1 MSVYQWL
8 CLLGIKGL
16 ISLVLSRVISKKLNT
31 ADAKAEQAKRE
42 TAAIAEGVKAL
53 LRDRLLQGYKHYI
66 EKGWADMD
74 DRSNMENVWR
84 QYHALGGNGDMN
96 DLRRTFRHLPMAR
109 YGAPMIIN
117 QEGDENVGTGRSGP
131 SRHWSARCV
140 PSRRR

>member
-8 CLLGIKGL
+8 CLLGAQGVITL
-16 ISLVLSRVISKKLNT
+16 ILSRVISKKLNS

-74 DRSNMENVWR
+74 DRANMENVWR
-84 QYHALGGNGDMN
+84 QYHALGGNGDVN
-96 DLRRTFRHLPMAR
+96 DLRRTFRHLPMAE
-109 YGAPMIIN
+109 GSAPI
-117 QEGDENVGTGRSGP
+117 EVTD
-131 SRHWSARCV
+131 
-140 PSRRR
+140 

>member
-1 MSVYQWL
+1 MTVYQWL
-8 CLLGIKGL
+8 CLLGVQGVITL
-16 ISLVLSRVISKKLNT
+16 ILSWVISKKLNT

-96 DLRRTFRHLPMAR
+96 DLRRTFRHLPMAE
-109 YGAPMIIN
+109 GSAPI
-117 QEGDENVGTGRSGP
+117 EVTE
-131 SRHWSARCV
+131 
-140 PSRRR
+140 

>member
-1 MSVYQWL
+1 LTVYQWL
-8 CLLGIKGL
+8 CLLGVQGVITL
-16 ISLVLSRVISKKLNT
+16 ILSWVISKKLNT

-96 DLRRTFRHLPMAR
+96 DLRRTFRHLPMAE
-109 YGAPMIIN
+109 GSAPI
-117 QEGDENVGTGRSGP
+117 EVTE
-131 SRHWSARCV
+131 
-140 PSRRR
+140 

>member
-1 MSVYQWL
+1 MTVYNWM
-8 CLLGIKGL
+8 CLLGVQGIITL
-16 ISLVLSRVISKKLNT
+16 ILSWVISKKLNT

-96 DLRRTFRHLPMAR
+96 DLRRTFRHLPMAE
-109 YGAPMIIN
+109 GSAPI
-117 QEGDENVGTGRSGP
+117 EVTE
-131 SRHWSARCV
+131 
-140 PSRRR
+140 

>member
-8 CLLGIKGL
+8 CLLGVQGVITL
-16 ISLVLSRVISKKLNT
+16 ILSWVISKKLNT

-74 DRSNMENVWR
+74 DRANMENVWR
-84 QYHALGGNGDMN
+84 PSADGRRLRADRSNGLN
-96 DLRRTFRHLPMAR
+96 L
-109 YGAPMIIN
+109 
-117 QEGDENVGTGRSGP
+117 VS
-131 SRHWSARCV
+131 SRACRGISLVR
-140 PSRRR
+140 

>member
-1 MSVYQWL
+1 MSIYQWL
-8 CLLGIKGL
+8 CLLGVQGI
-16 ISLVLSRVISKKLNT
+16 ITLVLSWVTSKKLNT

-66 EKGWADMD
+66 EKGYADMD

-96 DLRRTFRHLPMAR
+96 DLRRTFRHLPMAE
-109 YGAPMIIN
+109 GSAPTEIC
-117 QEGDENVGTGRSGP
+117 E
-131 SRHWSARCV
+131 
-140 PSRRR
+140 

>member
-1 MSVYQWL
+1 MSIYQWL
-8 CLLGIKGL
+8 CLLGVQGVIT
-16 ISLVLSRVISKKLNT
+16 LVLSWVISKKLNT
-31 ADAKAEQAKRE
+31 ADAKAEQTKRE

-96 DLRRTFRHLPMAR
+96 DLRRTFRHLPMVKD
-109 YGAPMIIN
+109 GAPI
-117 QEGDENVGTGRSGP
+117 EVKD
-131 SRHWSARCV
+131 
-140 PSRRR
+140 

>member
-8 CLLGIKGL
+8 TLLGIQGL
-16 ISLVLSRVISKKLNT
+16 ITLLVSRVISKKLNT

-74 DRSNMENVWR
+74 DRANMENVWR

-96 DLRRTFRHLPMAR
+96 DLRRTFRHLPMAE
-109 YGAPMIIN
+109 GSAPI
-117 QEGDENVGTGRSGP
+117 EVTE
-131 SRHWSARCV
+131 
-140 PSRRR
+140 

>member
-1 MSVYQWL
+1 MIPGRFFALYRYFKCNRRIWFDYRKILQ
-8 CLLGIKGL
+8 GIITL
-16 ISLVLSRVISKKLNT
+16 ILSWVISKKLNT

-74 DRSNMENVWR
+74 DRANMENVWR

-96 DLRRTFRHLPMAR
+96 DLRRTFRHLPMAE
-109 YGAPMIIN
+109 GSAPTEIC
-117 QEGDENVGTGRSGP
+117 E
-131 SRHWSARCV
+131 
-140 PSRRR
+140 

>member
-1 MSVYQWL
+1 MSIYQWL
-8 CLLGIKGL
+8 CLLGVQGI
-16 ISLVLSRVISKKLNT
+16 ITLVLSWVISKKLNT

-74 DRSNMENVWR
+74 DRANMENVWR

-96 DLRRTFRHLPMAR
+96 DLRRTFRHLPMAKD
-109 YGAPMIIN
+109 GTPMIIN
-117 QEGDENVGTGRSGP
+117 REGDESV
-131 SRHWSARCV
+131 
-140 PSRRR
+140 

>member
-8 CLLGIKGL
+8 CLLGVQGIITL
-16 ISLVLSRVISKKLNT
+16 ILSRVISKKLNT

-74 DRSNMENVWR
+74 DRANMENVWR

-96 DLRRTFRHLPMAR
+96 DLRRTFRHLPMTKD
-109 YGAPMIIN
+109 GAPMIIN
-117 QEGDENVGTGRSGP
+117 EEGGNLL
-131 SRHWSARCV
+131 
-140 PSRRR
+140 

>member
-8 CLLGIKGL
+8 CLLGVQGIITL
-16 ISLVLSRVISKKLNT
+16 ILSWVISKKLNT

-53 LRDRLLQGYKHYI
+53 LRDRLLQGYKHYL

-74 DRSNMENVWR
+74 DRANMENVWR

-96 DLRRTFRHLPMAR
+96 DLRRTFRHLPMAE
-109 YGAPMIIN
+109 GSAPI
-117 QEGDENVGTGRSGP
+117 EVTE
-131 SRHWSARCV
+131 
-140 PSRRR
+140 